1 MSRLPHPRTRGLQRV
16 LQLFAALVLAAF
28 VFHTSA
34 SAQVSSGSISG
45 TVTDSTGAV
54 VPHAVVVITNQ
65 GNNEE
70 RRTTANGQGFFDF
83 AAVLPAEYTVNVSA
97 PGFQAWEEKGV
108 TMTQGANLTL
118 PNITLQ
124 IGTSKQTVEVI
135 SGADVIVPTDTPA
148 TSQTLNEHMIT
159 ELAIQGR
166 DAAELI
172 KIMPGMGMNNGLGQ
186 SEWSSLTTSSNSGPI
201 GAFSAQ
207 GTQPNGGMTM
217 TSDGANLLDP
227 GNQGTQTSNINQNQ
241 IQEFTINTSAYGAE
255 YAKGPITFQAIG
267 KSGTSQFH
275 GDAYLYA
282 RNGVFNSNQSQFN
295 ATGTPKPNDSYYY
308 PGGDIGGPVII
319 PKVPFNKNHDKLF
332 FYAAYEYMKQQP
344 AGSLIERFIPTSEM
358 MGGNFSP
365 SYLASLGSN
374 FLNGPYKDM
383 GQAPCPTGCT
393 NGLTLPG
400 GIIPA
405 SLLDPNSA
413 AYYKTFPQPNIN
425 PLDNPSGANYQ
436 YLQDTPVNR
445 WELRLRG
452 DYNISEKDKVF
463 FSWNRQDETDLNPI
477 SIWWGTNSDLPYP
490 SSMPAHQVSNVY
502 SANWTHIFTPSLTNE
517 FVFADATFINPISL
531 TDPSAVNPSTVGF
544 SMTGLFKNAETP
556 QIPNQLSWTG
566 LPGYFAPTFGQSFT
580 GGDFGKL
587 SQAPSIS
594 DNLTK
599 VVGTHT
605 LKFGFYW
612 DFARNNQTDSNFSSP
627 TQGAVEYEN
636 YGDNSTGNV
645 AADFATARIT
655 GFSQESNAFVSNF
668 YYHQYSF
675 YANDNWKVTRRLN
688 LTLGMRFDHM
698 GEWYPSSGPG
708 LAVWDPALYNNT
720 SSAGSY
726 SGLTWNAINKS
737 IPISGFPSRPFFLEP
752 RGGFAYDL
760 FGTGKT
766 VIRGGYGLYR
776 YQLSYNNVSGAAY
789 TAPLGNVSEST
800 TWSCCIGY
808 NSFNQFSP
816 SLGAAGL
823 GSSVSGVLTMN
834 DHKTPYTE
842 SYNFTISQRTAWH
855 SVLEVQY
862 AGNQSHD
869 LLSDSNLSNIDNVPL
884 GAYFQP
890 DPITGVVNNPFSTNF
905 PTNDYYPLHN
915 YTGMTLIGHNSSQ
928 NYNGAIASWQKQS
941 GPMTFTIN
949 YTFSKVLGIR
959 DGQTSNGGG
968 NGSLVYPYSAGAN
981 YGVLA
986 YDHTHIFNAAY
997 VWNLPKPIHGNKLLS
1012 GTINGWELSGITQWQ
1027 SGAPIQP
1034 NTGGDLNVGYGTIT
1048 NPTNGNQTGISA
1060 TNYLGTNAFTLLPVL
1075 TCDPRKG
1082 LSSGQ
1087 YFNPGCFAPPAPG
1100 QVGDLVW
1107 PYIKGP
1113 AFFNSDLSLYK
1124 NFHVTERQVL
1134 QLRFEAFNF
1143 INHPLPTF
1151 NVLSNGDTALSF
1163 SNPSTGTLSQTNT
1176 NTVTNGKPQYD
1187 TGRRVIEFAAKYQF

>member
-1 MSRLPHPRTRGLQRV
+1 
-16 LQLFAALVLAAF
+16 
-28 VFHTSA
+28 
-34 SAQVSSGSISG
+34 
-45 TVTDSTGAV
+45 
-54 VPHAVVVITNQ
+54 
-65 GNNEE
+65 
-70 RRTTANGQGFFDF
+70 
-83 AAVLPAEYTVNVSA
+83 
-97 PGFQAWEEKGV
+97 
-108 TMTQGANLTL
+108 
-118 PNITLQ
+118 
-124 IGTSKQTVEVI
+124 
-135 SGADVIVPTDTPA
+135 
-148 TSQTLNEHMIT
+148 
-159 ELAIQGR
+159 
-166 DAAELI
+166 
-172 KIMPGMGMNNGLGQ
+172 
-186 SEWSSLTTSSNSGPI
+186 
-201 GAFSAQ
+201 
-207 GTQPNGGMTM
+207 
-217 TSDGANLLDP
+217 
-227 GNQGTQTSNINQNQ
+227 
-241 IQEFTINTSAYGAE
+241 
-255 YAKGPITFQAIG
+255 
-267 KSGTSQFH
+267 
-275 GDAYLYA
+275 
-282 RNGVFNSNQSQFN
+282 
-295 ATGTPKPNDSYYY
+295 
-308 PGGDIGGPVII
+308 
-319 PKVPFNKNHDKLF
+319 
-332 FYAAYEYMKQQP
+332 
-344 AGSLIERFIPTSEM
+344 
-358 MGGNFSP
+358 
-365 SYLASLGSN
+365 
-374 FLNGPYKDM
+374 
-383 GQAPCPTGCT
+383 
-393 NGLTLPG
+393 
-400 GIIPA
+400 
-405 SLLDPNSA
+405 
-413 AYYKTFPQPNIN
+413 
-425 PLDNPSGANYQ
+425 
-436 YLQDTPVNR
+436 
-445 WELRLRG
+445 
-452 DYNISEKDKVF
+452 
-463 FSWNRQDETDLNPI
+463 
-477 SIWWGTNSDLPYP
+477 
-490 SSMPAHQVSNVY
+490 
-502 SANWTHIFTPSLTNE
+502 
-517 FVFADATFINPISL
+517 
-531 TDPSAVNPSTVGF
+531 
-544 SMTGLFKNAETP
+544 
-556 QIPNQLSWTG
+556 
-566 LPGYFAPTFGQSFT
+566 
-580 GGDFGKL
+580 
-587 SQAPSIS
+587 
-594 DNLTK
+594 
-599 VVGTHT
+599 
-605 LKFGFYW
+605 
-612 DFARNNQTDSNFSSP
+612 
-627 TQGAVEYEN
+627 
-636 YGDNSTGNV
+636 
-645 AADFATARIT
+645 
-655 GFSQESNAFVSNF
+655 
-668 YYHQYSF
+668 
-675 YANDNWKVTRRLN
+675 
-688 LTLGMRFDHM
+688 
-698 GEWYPSSGPG
+698 
-708 LAVWDPALYNNT
+708 
-720 SSAGSY
+720 
-726 SGLTWNAINKS
+726 
-737 IPISGFPSRPFFLEP
+737 
-752 RGGFAYDL
+752 
-760 FGTGKT
+760 
-766 VIRGGYGLYR
+766 
-776 YQLSYNNVSGAAY
+776 
-789 TAPLGNVSEST
+789 
-800 TWSCCIGY
+800 
-808 NSFNQFSP
+808 
-816 SLGAAGL
+816 
-823 GSSVSGVLTMN
+823 MN